1 MEVSEQIQN
10 RKFEKKHMTV
20 RIPKGL
26 TNAIGEFL
34 MTEEAGKLGYHS
46 RAAVVT
52 AAVRSLLKEYG
63 YYNSVEKKDKT

>member
-10 RKFEKKHMTV
+10 RKIVKKHMTV
-20 RIPKGL
+20 RIPMGL
-26 TNAIGEFL
+26 TKAIGEFL
-34 MTEEAGKLGYHS
+34 NTEEAGKMGYHS

-63 YYNSVEKKDKT
+63 YYTSIEKKEKA

>member
-1 MEVSEQIQN
+1 MEVNEQIQK
-10 RKFEKKHMTV
+10 RAFEKKHMTV

-63 YYNSVEKKDKT
+63 YYDSVQKKEKT

>member
-1 MEVSEQIQN
+1 MGVSEQIQ
-10 RKFEKKHMTV
+10 KTPFEKKHMTV

-34 MTEEAGKLGYHS
+34 QTEEASKMGYHS

-52 AAVRSLLKEYG
+52 AAVRNLLKEYG
-63 YYNSVEKKDKT
+63 YYSSVEKKEKA